1 MKLPIFAKS
10 LFSRA
15 IAGAAAGFFL
25 LASIPLCPAQTAAP
39 GDSPTIP
46 QDLPPGAQ
54 DVVKLTQ
61 AGLDEDVIVAQLRSG
76 GHIYRLTADQIIELT
91 NAGVSQ
97 NVIKALIGGAD
108 SSAVTPPSSAT
119 VSEPPAAVPAPAPD
133 AAETTAP
140 AATDDGSVE
149 DAAPGQPPATLDS
162 FQNELSPYGMWVQTP
177 DYGWVWVPSVVTSD
191 SAWQP
196 YCDQGQWL
204 YSDQGWYWNS
214 FYPWGRIPFHYG
226 RWARLAGYGWGWVP
240 DYTWGPSWVCWR
252 HDQAGGYCGWAP
264 LPPGAVFVAGRG
276 MFFHGLYAADID
288 FGLRWDAFVFC
299 GYGHLFDRNLRM
311 NALARDRVAAIY
323 DHTIIRNN
331 YTTIN
336 GRVAVESLGRDRMEV
351 LTHRSFRPV
360 TLRAAPGRD
369 ERGRAL
375 PRANAPVRRDLA
387 PADRAGVR
395 VDGRAPDS
403 RVAPARS
410 EPARG
415 ERAPAK
421 DSGRAAPAREA
432 PRSAPAEKGSSESNG
447 GSSDKKMPERTK

>member
-1 MKLPIFAKS
+1 MKSSIFPKS
-10 LFSRA
+10 FFSRA
-15 IAGAAAGFFL
+15 MAGAAAGFLL
-25 LASIPLCPAQTAAP
+25 LASIPLCPAQTTAP
-39 GDSPTIP
+39 ADTPTIP

-61 AGLDEDVIVAQLRSG
+61 AGLDEDVIVAQVRSG
-76 GHIYRLTADQIIELT
+76 GHIYRLTADQIIELS

-97 NVIKALIGGAD
+97 NVIRALIGGAD
-108 SSAVTPPSSAT
+108 SSAVTPPSTAT
-119 VSEPPAAVPAPAPD
+119 VSEAPAAAPAPD
-133 AAETTAP
+133 TTAP
-140 AATDDGSVE
+140 AAAGDGSAE
-149 DAAPGQPPATLDS
+149 AAAPGQPPLPPATLDA

-226 RWARLAGYGWGWVP
+226 RWARMAGYGWGWIP

-276 MFFHGLYAADID
+276 MFFHGLYATDID

-299 GYGHLFDRNLRM
+299 SYGHLFDRNLRM
-311 NALARDRVAAIY
+311 SELSRERVAVVF

-331 YTTIN
+331 YTTVN
-336 GRVAVESLGRDRMEV
+336 GRVAVESLGRERMEV
-351 LTHRSFRPV
+351 LTHRSFQPV
-360 TLRAAPGRD
+360 ALRAIPARD
-369 ERGRAL
+369 ERGRAV
-375 PRANAPVRRDLA
+375 PQRTYVPVRRDLA
-387 PADRAGVR
+387 PADRAPAR
-395 VDGRAPDS
+395 VDGRAPDN
-403 RVAPARS
+403 RIAP
-410 EPARG
+410 G

-421 DSGRAAPAREA
+421 DSERTAPAREA
-432 PRSAPAEKGSSESNG
+432 PRSAPAERGSSQAESNG
-447 GSSDKKMPERTK
+447 GSSDKKAPDRTK